1 MDWGFLAE
9 FWNSI
14 TSQTLNAWEYTSDWF
29 KQIGLAVAGAI
40 GSLFDFLI
48 HYISDFFIWLGW
60 LFYAIKEL
68 FLAILLPIGYL
79 TGFLKG
85 FITNIIKT
93 PIVPETPV
101 VDPAVIEVFETL
113 PYFSLLSQISGY
125 AIIFIIG
132 IGIIYFTLKI

>member
-1 MDWGFLAE
+1 MDWGFLGE

-14 TSQTLNAWEYTSDWF
+14 TSQTINAWEYTTDWF

-48 HYISDFFIWLGW
+48 HYISDLFVFMGW
-60 LFYAIKEL
+60 LFSAIKEL

-79 TGFLKG
+79 TAFLKG

-93 PIVPETPV
+93 PVIPETPV
-101 VDPAVIEVFETL
+101 IAPETMEIFNSL
-113 PYFSLLSQISGY
+113 PYWALLSQMLGY
-125 AIIFIIG
+125 CMIFIIG
-132 IGIIYFTLKI
+132 IGIIYLILKI